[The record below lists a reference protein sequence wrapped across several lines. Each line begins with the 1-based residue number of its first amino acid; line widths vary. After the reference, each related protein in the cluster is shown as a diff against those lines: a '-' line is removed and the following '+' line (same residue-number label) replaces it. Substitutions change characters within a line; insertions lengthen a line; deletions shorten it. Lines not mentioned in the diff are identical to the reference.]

1 TKPMRT
7 LILIVALALSGC
19 SALEE
24 RPQGSVTFSELGKG
38 QLYGNGAEGIPAS
51 PQAIGDPAHWKALLD
66 QMDRV
71 DPQTEGLRG
80 AAIDCSTQMVRA
92 VFDRVRGSGGHR
104 ISITKIVDN
113 GTALVV
119 PLATQGPSGMA
130 IPVRTQPYLVVSLT
144 RTN

>member
-1 TKPMRT
+1 MAPSLFLGPRETTPWGFLHPYPKAWTHPLGKGRPSCHKTKPMRT

-80 AAIDCSTQMVRA
+80 AAIDFST
-92 VFDRVRGSGGHR
+92 
-104 ISITKIVDN
+104 
-113 GTALVV
+113 
-119 PLATQGPSGMA
+119 
-130 IPVRTQPYLVVSLT
+130 
-144 RTN
+144 